1 LTYWAIPELDS
12 MMGVQLKLGHY
23 LSKAAIDRVQVSTIE
38 PQGKVDSAEL
48 HDVVEDPNVKRSK

>member
-1 LTYWAIPELDS
+1 